1 MRQRSF
7 FWGKNK
13 MEAAGG
19 EEAAG
24 EASNENFAEK
34 PAAPS
39 AAAKFGPAEK
49 SGHGLFAPFW
59 SAGSR
64 GTTAAAVTAD
74 CPEP

>member
-24 EASNENFAEK
+24 GASGENFAEK
-34 PAAPS
+34 PAALS
-39 AAAKFGPAEK
+39 EAAKFGPAEK

-59 SAGSR
+59 SAGSM

-74 CPEP
+74 CLEP